1 MLASLAEA
9 AHFPPCAARSAATV
23 TTTQQALGSGSHGAK
38 DVKIQTRHF
47 RAPQGYVEALLA
59 QST

>member
-1 MLASLAEA
+1 MAQQFSGV
-9 AHFPPCAARSAATV
+9 V